1 MPKNL
6 PEIVQ
11 NSPSRSVNLTDH
23 GVQEI
28 QISNRIV
35 YEFFAGHCFHVM
47 KGAINKEPL
56 FKAAQ
61 VAEILGYADP
71 DQAINQHCKNVQK
84 LPDQSGDRKRWVLII
99 GEADLYRLIIR
110 SNKPEAQEFE
120 RWVMEV
126 VLPNLRKSKHDRKL
140 HPNDEGKAIIDGAK
154 AKHAEQMELFPDKL
168 VLRFPEE
175 PVGKLREARARLA
188 HDGTTFT
195 THEDFIGYVI
205 EKGLEAL

>member
-1 MPKNL
+1 MSKNL
-6 PEIVQ
+6 PTIAQ
-11 NSPSRSVNLTDH
+11 NTPSRSVNITDH
-23 GVQEI
+23 EVQEI
-28 QISNRIV
+28 QVSNRIV
-35 YEFFAGHCFHVM
+35 YEFFAGHCFHIL
-47 KGAINKEPL
+47 KGAVNKEPL
-56 FKAAQ
+56 FRAAQ

-71 DQAINQHCKNVQK
+71 DQAIHQHCKNVQK
-84 LPDQSGDRKRWVLII
+84 LPDESGDKKRWVLII

-140 HPNDEGKAIIDGAK
+140 HPNEEGKAIIEDAK
-154 AKHAEQMELFPDKL
+154 AKQAQQMELFPEKL

-175 PVGKLREARARLA
+175 PVNKLREARARLA
-188 HDGTTFT
+188 EYGTTFES
-195 THEDFIGYVI
+195 HEDFIGYVI